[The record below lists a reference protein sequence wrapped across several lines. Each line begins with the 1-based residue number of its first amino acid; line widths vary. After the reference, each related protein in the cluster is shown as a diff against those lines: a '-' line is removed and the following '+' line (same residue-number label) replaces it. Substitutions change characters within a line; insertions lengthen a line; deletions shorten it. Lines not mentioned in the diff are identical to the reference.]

1 MEPGALRSA
10 LLNNICEELK
20 DELVMHDLPAFFNDL
35 MSLCIKVK
43 ERLQACRSQ
52 RNYNSHK
59 SVGFLGTGAMA
70 ESGSSRAHKGADG
83 EEPMQLGVSHIT
95 AAERQR
101 RISAGECLYCSH
113 KAHVVATCP

>member
-43 ERLQACRSQ
+43 ERLQARRSQ

-83 EEPMQLGVSHIT
+83 EEPMQVASPTLRLQS
-95 AAERQR
+95 A
-101 RISAGECLYCSH
+101 SAGFRPVSASIAAIRH
-113 KAHVVATCP
+113 MS